1 MRGVAYT
8 ALRAAGAAERT
19 YTFDGA
25 LTTLPRTAYT
35 PGTEVAEA
43 TYEFESAATTT
54 GWQRG
59 FQTAEQIYEATGV
72 GQSLGFWDLGIRWA
86 SGLITSIG
94 TTAGAVVS
102 TAGETLGITEAA
114 AAAVPEGAGY
124 EAVSGLMSAA
134 TRSNNEMLRAV
145 NARIQQRNAMQAAQR
160 ARDAAIKVDARNA
173 RNAFESITS
182 QMYGVSRI
190 VDKASMV
197 SPSELNQRQRDSKRE
212 YEDYLETINASLNE
226 AQRQIEQEEGQREY
240 AQYLDSLNETL
251 PAPGPEERKQPVLHP
266 VHHSGGV
273 PLDTVGEP
281 LVMRS
286 ALPNTLISLV
296 IIGGVSYVIYSKLW
310 KR

>member
-1 MRGVAYT
+1 MSAGAVMRGVAYT

-124 EAVSGLMSAA
+124 EAVSGATSAA
-134 TRSNNEMLRAV
+134 SRSNQMVDAV
-145 NARIQQRNAMQAAQR
+145 YAAVQRRNAARAAMR
-160 ARDAAIKVDARNA
+160 ARYSAMARDAENVAAKSRSEL
-173 RNAFESITS
+173 ESVTPE
-182 QMYGVSRI
+182 MYGVSRI

-197 SPSELNQRQRDSKRE
+197 DASPHVGPTTYNLQEMRDE
-212 YEDYLETINASLNE
+212 MQ
-226 AQRQIEQEEGQREY
+226 AQTHPI
-240 AQYLDSLNETL
+240 